1 MVDPEGVE
9 LVWWTRQ
16 GTVSGETEEL
26 SIVCGVFEDDMFGVV
41 WEMSELAI
49 VEEIENLRAGNQC
62 KMVVWRSNEKQVTY
76 LMSLPCLYHKI
87 LILYLGTQLEWS
99 S

>member
-41 WEMSELAI
+41 
-49 VEEIENLRAGNQC
+49 
-62 KMVVWRSNEKQVTY
+62 
-76 LMSLPCLYHKI
+76 
-87 LILYLGTQLEWS
+87 
-99 S
+99 